1 MQRRDLFSLA
11 AGLMAT
17 SALSPALAQTNPVIS
32 LAITDVPG
40 LEEVQR
46 DFGPFRDTFQRI
58 SGRELR
64 FFAVNSRTAAVE
76 ALNARRVDFVLTGPA
91 EYVVFRARTNAV
103 PVVTFQ
109 RPDYFSNIVVL
120 ARSEFQAPADLKG
133 RRVAFGDVGSTSRH
147 LGPMQVLADL
157 GVNPRSD
164 ITPVHVSRNIAIEGL
179 RRGDIAAMGVNHTD
193 IVQFRTRFPDMPL
206 RVIARGRDLPDD
218 VMVAGTHVPA
228 EMVERMRQIF
238 VDYSAEMWR
247 ALTSTE
253 NNQKYV
259 GGVFLPTPRDA
270 DYNYIRSIYRT
281 IGQPQFSEFVGN

>member
-1 MQRRDLFSLA
+1 MNRRALLGTALALSALPMARLA
-11 AGLMAT
+11 A
-17 SALSPALAQTNPVIS
+17 QTRSIS

-46 DFGPFRDTFQRI
+46 DFGPFREAFQRL
-58 SGRELR
+58 SGAELR

-91 EYVVFRARTNAV
+91 EYVVFRQRTNAV

-120 ARSEFQAPADLKG
+120 ARSEFQAPADLRG

-157 GVNPRSD
+157 GLDPRRD
-164 ITPVHVSRNIAIEGL
+164 IQAVHVSRNVAIEGL
-179 RRGDIAAMGVNHTD
+179 RRGDIAALGVNHTD
-193 IVQFRTRFPDMPL
+193 IVQFRQRFPDLTL

-228 EMVERMRQIF
+228 ETVESVRRLF
-238 VDYSAEMWR
+238 VDNSADMWR
-247 ALTSTE
+247 ALTATD

-270 DYNYIRSIYRT
+270 DYNYVRAMYRT
-281 IGQPQFSEFVGN
+281 IGQPQFSDFVGN

>member
-1 MQRRDLFSLA
+1 MNRRALLGTALALSALPMARLA
-11 AGLMAT
+11 A
-17 SALSPALAQTNPVIS
+17 QTRSIS

-46 DFGPFRDTFQRI
+46 DFGPFREAFQRL
-58 SGRELR
+58 SGAELR

-91 EYVVFRARTNAV
+91 EYVVFRQRTNAV

-120 ARSEFQAPADLKG
+120 ARSEFQAPADLRG

-157 GVNPRSD
+157 GLDPRRD
-164 ITPVHVSRNIAIEGL
+164 IQAVHVSRNVAIEGL
-179 RRGDIAAMGVNHTD
+179 RRGDIAALGVNHTD
-193 IVQFRTRFPDMPL
+193 IVQFRQRFPDLTL

-218 VMVAGTHVPA
+218 VMVAGTHVPT
-228 EMVERMRQIF
+228 ETVESVRRLF
-238 VDYSAEMWR
+238 VDNSADMWR
-247 ALTSTE
+247 ALTATD

-270 DYNYIRSIYRT
+270 DYNYVRAMYRT
-281 IGQPQFSEFVGN
+281 IGQPQFSDFVGN

>member
-1 MQRRDLFSLA
+1 MNRRALLGTALALSALPLARLA
-11 AGLMAT
+11 A
-17 SALSPALAQTNPVIS
+17 QTRSIS

-46 DFGPFRDTFQRI
+46 DFGPFRDAFQRL
-58 SGRELR
+58 SGTELR

-91 EYVVFRARTNAV
+91 EYVVFRQRTNAV

-120 ARSEFQAPADLKG
+120 ARSEFQAPADLRG

-157 GVNPRSD
+157 GLDPRRD
-164 ITPVHVSRNIAIEGL
+164 VQAVHVSRNVAIEGL
-179 RRGDIAAMGVNHTD
+179 RRGDIAALGVNHTD
-193 IVQFRTRFPDMPL
+193 IVQFRQRFPDLTL
-206 RVIARGRDLPDD
+206 RVIGRGRDLPDD

-228 EMVERMRQIF
+228 ETVDMVRRLF
-238 VDYSAEMWR
+238 VDNSADMWR
-247 ALTSTE
+247 ALTATD

-270 DYNYIRSIYRT
+270 DYNYVRAMYRT
-281 IGQPQFSEFVGN
+281 IGQPQFSDFVGN

>member
-1 MQRRDLFSLA
+1 MNRRAMLGAALALA
-11 AGLMAT
+11 ALPFAE
-17 SALSPALAQTNPVIS
+17 LAAQPRSVS

-46 DFGPFRDTFQRI
+46 DFGPFRDAFQRL
-58 SGRELR
+58 SGIELR
-64 FFAVNSRTAAVE
+64 FFPVNSRTAAVE

-91 EYVVFRARTNAV
+91 EYVVFRQRTNAV

-120 ARSEFQAPADLKG
+120 ARSEFQAPADLRG

-147 LGPMQVLADL
+147 LGPMQVLSDHGL
-157 GVNPRSD
+157 DPRRD
-164 ITPVHVSRNIAIEGL
+164 IQPVHISRNIAIEGL
-179 RRGDIAAMGVNHTD
+179 RRGDIAALGVNHTD
-193 IVQFRTRFPDMPL
+193 IVQFRQRFPDLTL

-228 EMVERMRQIF
+228 ETVEAIRRLF
-238 VDYSAEMWR
+238 VDNSADMWR
-247 ALTSTE
+247 ALTATE

-270 DYNYIRSIYRT
+270 DYNYVRAMYRT

>member
-1 MQRRDLFSLA
+1 MNRRAVLGAALALSALPVARLA
-11 AGLMAT
+11 AQPR
-17 SALSPALAQTNPVIS
+17 SIS

-46 DFGPFRDTFQRI
+46 DFGPFRDAFQRL
-58 SGRELR
+58 SGTELR
-64 FFAVNSRTAAVE
+64 FFAVSSRTAAVE

-91 EYVVFRARTNAV
+91 EYVVFRQRTNAV

-120 ARSEFQAPADLKG
+120 ARSEFQAPADLRG

-157 GVNPRSD
+157 GIDPRRD
-164 ITPVHVSRNIAIEGL
+164 IQPVHVARNVAIEGL
-179 RRGDIAAMGVNHTD
+179 RRGDIAALGVNHTD
-193 IVQFRTRFPDMPL
+193 IVQFRQRFPDLTL

-228 EMVERMRQIF
+228 ETVEMVRRLF
-238 VDYSAEMWR
+238 VDNSADMWR
-247 ALTSTE
+247 ALTATD

-270 DYNYIRSIYRT
+270 DYNYVRAMYRT
-281 IGQPQFSEFVGN
+281 IGQPQFSDFVGN